1 MLYGSVRNQR
11 GKKSVSCLLSA
22 GYQNLCKFLPFG
34 CAKEDATTSSFAL
47 HVFQS
52 MNWLTLPIVGSV
64 QPPPGA
70 CSKCILPISSPFRSL
85 FEQSRRRPG
94 RSGQFN
100 MSQRPIKR
108 RRTKLKKKP
117 KWNKAFFPV
126 WTPQDWEHL
135 VNCLK
140 NPPSFQGIVLE
151 VPSGSNPTDPR
162 PLQHM
167 LDPQQLIKNLLD
179 LIHTKVME

>member
-1 MLYGSVRNQR
+1 MQIPPIWVCKRRCYN
-11 GKKSVSCLLSA
+11 
-22 GYQNLCKFLPFG
+22 KFLCTSCVSIDELADPSYCG
-34 CAKEDATTSSFAL
+34 KCAA
-47 HVFQS
+47 
-52 MNWLTLPIVGSV
+52 
-64 QPPPGA
+64 PPGA